1 MDGRWL
7 IRLDPHVYSKYDN
20 YDADGDGD
28 GEGDGETFVFTS
40 SQRRRYPGAENVN
53 ISTLCLKNNAFAIKH
68 CVSAPFPT
76 KNMLF
81 SYTLVGG
88 NIVLGKSGWVFLG
101 RRWKTFGRR

>member
-1 MDGRWL
+1 MKTAFLSHDP
-7 IRLDPHVYSKYDN
+7 DPHVYSKYDN

-76 KNMLF
+76 KNMMF
-81 SYTLVGG
+81 SYTLVGEHR
-88 NIVLGKSGWVFLG
+88 F
-101 RRWKTFGRR
+101 R